1 MGTRHDIRQE
11 LGQLCS
17 RNRDDS
23 HATQAARR
31 DVLDQAARVL
41 QKAGFRDLAVT
52 SLKPKHVEVL
62 LAQWRADKLAD
73 STMKNRMSHLRWVG
87 EKINKPNLC
96 PKNNDVAGIG
106 RRSFIGTETKAQKLD
121 NDQLAKI
128 GHERLKVSLELQQAF
143 GLRREEC
150 MKIHPALAMERGGG
164 DKVWMKDTWCKG
176 GREREIP
183 ILNDYQRDV
192 LSRAAALAGKGS
204 MIPADKNYAQ
214 WLNTYENQ
222 TKRADMHVLH
232 GLRHSYAQ
240 ERFEAVAG
248 FKSPLAGGPG
258 RDQLTPEQKERDF
271 EARMVVSNELGHNRE
286 EVTAV
291 YLGR

>member
-17 RNRDDS
+17 RNRDGS

-41 QKAGFRDLAVT
+41 QKAGFNDLRAT
-52 SLKPKHVEVL
+52 SLKPKHVATL
-62 LAQWRADKLAD
+62 LEKWRADKLAD
-73 STMKNRMSHLRWVG
+73 STIKNRMAHLRWVG

-96 PKNNDVAGIG
+96 PQNNDAAGIG
-106 RRSFIGTETKAQKLD
+106 RRSFIGTETKAQKLS
-121 NDQLAKI
+121 NEQLANI
-128 GHERLKVSLELQQAF
+128 GHDRLKVSLELQQAF

-150 MKIHPALAMERGGG
+150 LKFRPDVAIQSDRIILQAS
-164 DKVWMKDTWCKG
+164 WCKG

-183 ILNDYQRDV
+183 ILNEYQRDV

-204 MIPADKNYAQ
+204 MIPPDKSYVQ

-222 TKRADMHVLH
+222 TKRAGMHELH

-240 ERFEAVAG
+240 ERFAALAG

>member
-17 RNRDDS
+17 RNRDGS

-41 QKAGFRDLAVT
+41 QKAGFRDLAAT
-52 SLKPKHVEVL
+52 SLKPKHVAAL

-73 STMKNRMSHLRWVG
+73 STMKNRMAHLRWVG

-96 PKNNDVAGIG
+96 PKNNDAADIG
-106 RRSFIGTETKAQKLD
+106 RRTFVGTESKAQTLD
-121 NDQLAKI
+121 SDQLAKI
-128 GHERLKVSLELQQAF
+128 GHERLQVSLELQQAF

-150 MKIHPALAMERGGG
+150 LKFSPDMAIRDDRIILQAS
-164 DKVWMKDTWCKG
+164 WCKG

-183 ILNDYQRDV
+183 ITNDYQRDV
-192 LSRAAALAGKGS
+192 LMRATALAGKES
-204 MIPADKNYAQ
+204 MIPNDKSYVQ

-222 TKRADMHVLH
+222 TKRAGMHELH
-232 GLRHSYAQ
+232 GLRHEYAQ
-240 ERFEAVAG
+240 SRFEAVAG

>member
-1 MGTRHDIRQE
+1 MDKRHDIRQE

-17 RNRDDS
+17 RNRDGS

-41 QKAGFRDLAVT
+41 QKAGFSDLGVT
-52 SLKPKHVEVL
+52 SLKPKHVATL
-62 LAQWRADKLAD
+62 LAQWRTDKLAD

-96 PKNNDVAGIG
+96 PKNNDAADIG
-106 RRSFIGTETKAQKLD
+106 RRSFIGKETKGQKLN
-121 NDQLAKI
+121 NDQLANI

-143 GLRREEC
+143 GLRPEVA
-150 MKIHPALAMERGGG
+150 I
-164 DKVWMKDTWCKG
+164 KDNRINLQASWCKG

-183 ILNDYQRDV
+183 ITNDYQRDV
-192 LSRAAALAGKGS
+192 LERATALAGKGS
-204 MIPADKNYAQ
+204 MIPADKSYAQ

-222 TKRADMHVLH
+222 TKRAGMHELH

>member
-1 MGTRHDIRQE
+1 MDKRHDIRQE

-17 RNRDDS
+17 RNRDGS

-41 QKAGFRDLAVT
+41 QKAGFSDLAVT
-52 SLKPKHVEVL
+52 SLKPKHVATL

-96 PKNNDVAGIG
+96 PKNNDAAEIG
-106 RRSFIGTETKAQKLD
+106 RRSFIGKETKGQKLN
-121 NDQLAKI
+121 NDQLANI

-150 MKIHPALAMERGGG
+150 LKFRPDVAIKG
-164 DKVWMKDTWCKG
+164 DRINLQASWCKG

-183 ILNDYQRDV
+183 ITNDYQRDV

-214 WLNTYENQ
+214 WLSTYENQ
-222 TKRADMHVLH
+222 TKRAGMHELH
-232 GLRHSYAQ
+232 GLRHAYAQ

-248 FKSPLAGGPG
+248 FKSPLAGGPS